1 VTWFRPRRLAAALWR
16 DHRLITVAAAL
27 SLAPRLLAML
37 AFRPALFTPDSFAY
51 LAEGA
56 HPNLSQWHP
65 SGYPL
70 FLWLLSPLHSLLLV
84 TALQHLIGVATAA
97 GVYAL
102 LWHRGL
108 PAWGAAL
115 AACPTLIDSRQ
126 VALESSILPDTG
138 YALLLTAAVVVV
150 LIRHAPG
157 PARPVPG
164 LRPRDEGTGPQ
175 AIGGFQGG
183 PSPGPAPQATGGFR
197 AVGSGGLPPGRPWA
211 GRWGRGQQSVPP
223 GQHCGGQG
231 AACRPGPA
239 QCAAAGVL
247 LFGGA
252 VLRGNGAPE
261 MLAML
266 AVLAVWRAGLRA
278 MAAAAIA
285 FTLPLLAYMG
295 LFAAKYGNFALTNSD
310 GMFLWSRTMSF
321 ADCSVIRPPANLRML
336 CPDRQPDPPRPA
348 GPWSVP
354 AMLGSPTPAA
364 YLWAQGAWW
373 RKDAHPGFNA
383 TNNALALHFALDA
396 IRAQPAGYARTVASG
411 VMLTFLAT
419 DRTLNVRQ
427 LHFTSAPDV
436 ARLDRSQRRHLEAY
450 GHVGSDTH
458 PVEPYA
464 YFLYLY
470 QEPVYFPGIVFGL
483 VLAAGLAGAARQWR
497 HGGGPPALPWAVAAL
512 GIVVPVAVHEYH
524 YRYAITVIPVACL
537 AAGLAFARHPA
548 PVPQPAAAPPPAAAG
563 TARVPASLI
572 PQPAPAEA
580 VPGPRVAW
588 TTAGSPESGS
598 MPGPPGPGTAA
609 GSPEPGSMPGP
620 PGPGTAPAEGPGIVP
635 SPRPGGPVRD
645 AGEPGF
651 TERTDSVAGQAPEP
665 EP

>member
-1 VTWFRPRRLAAALWR
+1 VTWFRPRQLAVTLWR
-16 DHRLITVAAAL
+16 DHRPITIAAAL
-27 SLAPRLLAML
+27 SLVPRLLAML

-56 HPNLSQWHP
+56 RPNLSQWHP

-84 TALQHLIGVATAA
+84 TSLQHLIGVATAV

-102 LWHRGL
+102 LRHRGL
-108 PAWGAAL
+108 PAWGATL
-115 AACPTLIDSRQ
+115 AACPMLIDSRQ

-138 YALLLTAAVVVV
+138 YALLLTAAVAAV
-150 LIRHAPG
+150 LIRRAPG
-157 PARPVPG
+157 PVRPVPA

-175 AIGGFQGG
+175 AIGGFQGRG
-183 PSPGPAPQATGGFR
+183 VRGPAPGEAEC
-197 AVGSGGLPPGRPWA
+197 P
-211 GRWGRGQQSVPP
+211 
-223 GQHCGGQG
+223 
-231 AACRPGPA
+231 PGPA
-239 QCAAAGVL
+239 QCAVAGAL
-247 LFGGA
+247 LFGA
-252 VLRGNGAPE
+252 AILRGNGAPE
-261 MLAML
+261 MLALL

-285 FTLPLLAYMG
+285 FTVPLLAYMG

-321 ADCSVIRPPANLRML
+321 ADCSVIQPPANLRML

-364 YLWAQGAWW
+364 YLWATGAWW

-427 LHFTSAPDV
+427 LHFTPAPDV
-436 ARLDRSQRRHLEAY
+436 PRLDRSQRRHLEAY

-483 VLAAGLAGAARQWR
+483 VLATGLAGAARQWR
-497 HGGGPPALPWAVAAL
+497 RGGGPPALPWAVAAL

-537 AAGLAFARHPA
+537 AAGLAFARPA
-548 PVPQPAAAPPPAAAG
+548 PHAAAQPTTAVTMAG
-563 TARVPASLI
+563 VTG
-572 PQPAPAEA
+572 AEA
-580 VPGPRVAW
+580 VPGYVAGAAMPAAAAAIA
-588 TTAGSPESGS
+588 TAPAAVPPARSAEPGSGERTGS
-598 MPGPPGPGTAA
+598 MPA
-609 GSPEPGSMPGP
+609 
-620 PGPGTAPAEGPGIVP
+620 
-635 SPRPGGPVRD
+635 R
-645 AGEPGF
+645 
-651 TERTDSVAGQAPEP
+651 EP

>member
-1 VTWFRPRRLAAALWR
+1 MTWFRPRQHAVALWR
-16 DHRLITVAAAL
+16 DHRLITIAVAL
-27 SLAPRLLAML
+27 SLVPRLLAML

-84 TALQHLIGVATAA
+84 TALQHLIGMATAA

-102 LWHRGL
+102 LRRWGL
-108 PAWGAAL
+108 PAWGATL

-126 VALESSILPDTG
+126 VALESAVLPDTG
-138 YALLLTAAVVVV
+138 YALLLTAAVAVM
-150 LIRHAPG
+150 LLRRAPG
-157 PARPVPG
+157 PARPGPA

-183 PSPGPAPQATGGFR
+183 RS
-197 AVGSGGLPPGRPWA
+197 
-211 GRWGRGQQSVPP
+211 
-223 GQHCGGQG
+223 
-231 AACRPGPA
+231 PGPA
-239 QCAAAGVL
+239 QCAVAGAL
-247 LFGGA
+247 LFGA
-252 VLRGNGAPE
+252 AILRGNGAPE
-261 MLAML
+261 VLALL
-266 AVLAVWRAGLRA
+266 AVLAVWRACLRA

-295 LFAAKYGNFALTNSD
+295 LFAAKYGNYALTNSD

-321 ADCSVIRPPANLRML
+321 ADCSVIRPPAALRML

-364 YLWAQGAWW
+364 YLWAPGAWW

-383 TNNALALHFALDA
+383 ANNGLALHFALDA

-427 LHFTSAPDV
+427 LHFTPVPDV
-436 ARLDRSQRRHLEAY
+436 VRLDRSQRRHLEAY

-483 VLAAGLAGAARQWR
+483 VLAAGLAGAVRQWR
-497 HGGGPPALPWAVAAL
+497 RGGGPPALPWAVAAV

-537 AAGLAFARHPA
+537 AAGLAFARPA
-548 PVPQPAAAPPPAAAG
+548 PQPAAASTADRIRAAEAGSDAVLRTAAAPITTPAA
-563 TARVPASLI
+563 
-572 PQPAPAEA
+572 
-580 VPGPRVAW
+580 
-588 TTAGSPESGS
+588 
-598 MPGPPGPGTAA
+598 
-609 GSPEPGSMPGP
+609 
-620 PGPGTAPAEGPGIVP
+620 VP
-635 SPRPGGPVRD
+635 SPRSSR
-645 AGEPGF
+645 AGF
-651 TERTDSVAGQAPEP
+651 R
-665 EP
+665 

>member
-1 VTWFRPRRLAAALWR
+1 VIWFRPRQHAVALWR
-16 DHRLITVAAAL
+16 DHWLITVAVAL
-27 SLAPRLLAML
+27 SLVPRLLAML

-84 TALQHLIGVATAA
+84 TALQHLIGVAIAV

-102 LWHRGL
+102 LRHWGL
-108 PAWGAAL
+108 PAWGATL

-138 YALLLTAAVVVV
+138 YALLLTAAVAVV
-150 LIRHAPG
+150 LLRRAPG
-157 PARPVPG
+157 PARPVP
-164 LRPRDEGTGPQ
+164 

-183 PSPGPAPQATGGFR
+183 RS
-197 AVGSGGLPPGRPWA
+197 
-211 GRWGRGQQSVPP
+211 
-223 GQHCGGQG
+223 
-231 AACRPGPA
+231 PGPA
-239 QCAAAGVL
+239 QCAVAGAL
-247 LFGGA
+247 LFGA
-252 VLRGNGAPE
+252 AILRGNGAPE
-261 MLAML
+261 MLALL

-278 MAAAAIA
+278 MAAATIA

-295 LFAAKYGNFALTNSD
+295 LFAAKYGNYALTNSD

-321 ADCSVIRPPANLRML
+321 ADCSVIKPPAGLRML

-364 YLWAQGAWW
+364 YLWAPGAWW

-383 TNNALALHFALDA
+383 ANNGLALHFALDA
-396 IRAQPAGYARTVASG
+396 IRAQPASYARTVASG

-427 LHFTSAPDV
+427 LHFTPVPDV
-436 ARLDRSQRRHLEAY
+436 VRLDRSQRRHLAAY
-450 GHVGSDTH
+450 GHVGGDTH

-483 VLAAGLAGAARQWR
+483 VLAAGLAGAVRQWR
-497 HGGGPPALPWAVAAL
+497 RGGGPPALPWAVAAL

-537 AAGLAFARHPA
+537 AAGLAFAR
-548 PVPQPAAAPPPAAAG
+548 PAAQAAAAS
-563 TARVPASLI
+563 TVARSGA
-572 PQPAPAEA
+572 AEA
-580 VPGPRVAW
+580 
-588 TTAGSPESGS
+588 GSDTV
-598 MPGPPGPGTAA
+598 MP
-609 GSPEPGSMPGP
+609 
-620 PGPGTAPAEGPGIVP
+620 TAPAAVTTTPATVP
-635 SPRPGGPVRD
+635 SPRSTEPASGERPG
-645 AGEPGF
+645 
-651 TERTDSVAGQAPEP
+651 SVPAQEP

>member
-1 VTWFRPRRLAAALWR
+1 VTWFRPRQQAAALWRSHRVALWRSHRVALWR
-16 DHRLITVAAAL
+16 DHRLITVAVAI
-27 SLAPRLLAML
+27 SLVPRLLAML

-70 FLWLLSPLHSLLLV
+70 FLWLLSPFHSLLLV
-84 TALQHLIGVATAA
+84 TALQHLIGVATAVV
-97 GVYAL
+97 VYAL
-102 LWHRGL
+102 LRRWGL
-108 PAWGAAL
+108 PAWGATL

-126 VALESSILPDTG
+126 VALESSILPDTC
-138 YALLLTAAVVVV
+138 YALLLTAAVAVV
-150 LIRHAPG
+150 LIRRAPG
-157 PARPVPG
+157 PARPSPA
-164 LRPRDEGTGPQ
+164 LRPRDEGMGPQ

-183 PSPGPAPQATGGFR
+183 RSPR
-197 AVGSGGLPPGRPWA
+197 
-211 GRWGRGQQSVPP
+211 
-223 GQHCGGQG
+223 
-231 AACRPGPA
+231 PA
-239 QCAAAGVL
+239 QCAVAGAL
-247 LFGGA
+247 LFGA
-252 VLRGNGAPE
+252 AILRGNGAPE
-261 MLAML
+261 MLALL

-295 LFAAKYGNFALTNSD
+295 LFAAKYGNYALTNSD

-321 ADCSVIRPPANLRML
+321 ADCSVIRPPAALRML

-364 YLWAQGAWW
+364 YLWAPGAWW

-383 TNNALALHFALDA
+383 ANNALALHFALDA
-396 IRAQPAGYARTVASG
+396 IGAQPAGYARTVASG

-427 LHFTSAPDV
+427 LHFTPAPDV
-436 ARLDRSQRRHLEAY
+436 AALDRSQRRHLEAY

-483 VLAAGLAGAARQWR
+483 VLAAGLAGAVRQWR
-497 HGGGPPALPWAVAAL
+497 RGGGPPALPWAVAAL

-537 AAGLAFARHPA
+537 AAGLAFARHPE
-548 PVPQPAAAPPPAAAG
+548 PVPQAAPALPVAHAE
-563 TARVPASLI
+563 
-572 PQPAPAEA
+572 PAPAPARATPEPPPDEP
-580 VPGPRVAW
+580 VPAPR
-588 TTAGSPESGS
+588 
-598 MPGPPGPGTAA
+598 AA
-609 GSPEPGSMPGP
+609 GSP
-620 PGPGTAPAEGPGIVP
+620 APVAVP
-635 SPRPGGPVRD
+635 SPRPAEQAPGT
-645 AGEPGF
+645 GEPDSA
-651 TERTDSVAGQAPEP
+651 ERTGSAAGQVPEP
-665 EP
+665 DQ

>member
-1 VTWFRPRRLAAALWR
+1 VTWFRPRQQAAALWR
-16 DHRLITVAAAL
+16 DHRLITVAVAM
-27 SLAPRLLAML
+27 SLIPRLLAML

-70 FLWLLSPLHSLLLV
+70 FLWLLSPFHSLLLV
-84 TALQHLIGVATAA
+84 TALQHLIGVAIAVV
-97 GVYAL
+97 VYAL
-102 LWHRGL
+102 LRRWGL
-108 PAWGAAL
+108 PGWGATL

-126 VALESSILPDTG
+126 VALESSILPDTC
-138 YALLLTAAVVVV
+138 YALLLTAAVAVA
-150 LIRHAPG
+150 LIRRAPG
-157 PARPVPG
+157 PARPVP
-164 LRPRDEGTGPQ
+164 
-175 AIGGFQGG
+175 
-183 PSPGPAPQATGGFR
+183 
-197 AVGSGGLPPGRPWA
+197 
-211 GRWGRGQQSVPP
+211 
-223 GQHCGGQG
+223 
-231 AACRPGPA
+231 A
-239 QCAAAGVL
+239 QCAVAGAL
-247 LFGGA
+247 LFGA
-252 VLRGNGAPE
+252 AILRGNGTPE
-261 MLAML
+261 MLALL

-295 LFAAKYGNFALTNSD
+295 LFAAKYGNYALTNSD
-310 GMFLWSRTMSF
+310 GMFMWSRTMSF
-321 ADCSVIRPPANLRML
+321 ADCSVIRPPAGLRML

-364 YLWAQGAWW
+364 YLWAPGAWW
-373 RKDAHPGFNA
+373 RKDAQPGFNA
-383 TNNALALHFALDA
+383 ANNALALHFSLDA

-427 LHFTSAPDV
+427 LHFTPAPDV
-436 ARLDRSQRRHLEAY
+436 VALDRSQRRHLEAY

-497 HGGGPPALPWAVAAL
+497 RGGGPPALPWAVAAL

-537 AAGLAFARHPA
+537 AAGLAFARHLD
-548 PVPQPAAAPPPAAAG
+548 PVPQAAPAPPVAHAEPAPAP
-563 TARVPASLI
+563 ARAMPE
-572 PQPAPAEA
+572 PAPAEA
-580 VPGPRVAW
+580 VPVPQ
-588 TTAGSPESGS
+588 
-598 MPGPPGPGTAA
+598 AA
-609 GSPEPGSMPGP
+609 GSL
-620 PGPGTAPAEGPGIVP
+620 APVAVP
-635 SPRPGGPVRD
+635 SPRPAEQALGT
-645 AGEPGF
+645 GEPDSA
-651 TERTDSVAGQAPEP
+651 ERTGSVAGQAPEP
-665 EP
+665 DP

>member
-1 VTWFRPRRLAAALWR
+1 VTWSRPRQLAVALWR

-27 SLAPRLLAML
+27 SLLPRLLSML

-70 FLWLLSPLHSLLLV
+70 FLWLLSPLHSLLVV
-84 TALQHLIGVATAA
+84 TVLQHLIGVATAV

-102 LWHRGL
+102 LRHWGL
-108 PAWGAAL
+108 PVWGATL

-138 YALLLTAAVVVV
+138 YALLLTAAVAVV
-150 LIRHAPG
+150 LIRRAPG
-157 PARPVPG
+157 PVRPV
-164 LRPRDEGTGPQ
+164 
-175 AIGGFQGG
+175 
-183 PSPGPAPQATGGFR
+183 
-197 AVGSGGLPPGRPWA
+197 
-211 GRWGRGQQSVPP
+211 
-223 GQHCGGQG
+223 
-231 AACRPGPA
+231 PA
-239 QCAAAGVL
+239 QCAAAGAL
-247 LFGGA
+247 LFGA
-252 VLRGNGAPE
+252 AILRGNGAPE
-261 MLAML
+261 MLALL
-266 AVLAVWRAGLRA
+266 AVLAAWRAGLRA

-285 FTLPLLAYMG
+285 FTLPLLAYMS

-321 ADCSVIRPPANLRML
+321 ADCSVIRPPANLRIL

-364 YLWAQGAWW
+364 YLWAPGAWW

-383 TNNALALHFALDA
+383 INNAQALHFALTA

-427 LHFTSAPDV
+427 LHFTPAPDV
-436 ARLDRSQRRHLEAY
+436 ARLDRSQRRHLAAY

-483 VLAAGLAGAARQWR
+483 VLAAGLAGAVRQWR
-497 HGGGPPALPWAVAAL
+497 RGGGPPAVPWAVAAL

-524 YRYAITVIPVACL
+524 YRYAITVIPAACL
-537 AAGLAFARHPA
+537 AAGLAFARAA
-548 PVPQPAAAPPPAAAG
+548 PHAARGAAQPAAA
-563 TARVPASLI
+563 
-572 PQPAPAEA
+572 E
-580 VPGPRVAW
+580 
-588 TTAGSPESGS
+588 TTAGI
-598 MPGPPGPGTAA
+598 TAA
-609 GSPEPGSMPGP
+609 EAAGGSGAGAAMPTATATMA
-620 PGPGTAPAEGPGIVP
+620 TAPAAVP
-635 SPRPGGPVRD
+635 SPRS
-645 AGEPGF
+645 AEPGPG
-651 TERTDSVAGQAPEP
+651 ERTDSVPAQEP

>member
-1 VTWFRPRRLAAALWR
+1 VIWFRPRQQAVALWR
-16 DHRLITVAAAL
+16 DHRLIAAAAAL

-70 FLWLLSPLHSLLLV
+70 FLWLLSPLHSLPLV
-84 TALQHLIGVATAA
+84 TALQHLIGVATAI

-102 LWHRGL
+102 LRRRGL
-108 PAWGAAL
+108 PAWGATL

-138 YALLLTAAVVVV
+138 YALLLTAAVAVV
-150 LIRHAPG
+150 LIPRTPG
-157 PARPVPG
+157 PVRPVPA
-164 LRPRDEGTGPQ
+164 LRPRDGGTGPE
-175 AIGGFQGG
+175 AIGGFQGRG
-183 PSPGPAPQATGGFR
+183 VRGLAPGEAECSPR
-197 AVGSGGLPPGRPWA
+197 
-211 GRWGRGQQSVPP
+211 
-223 GQHCGGQG
+223 
-231 AACRPGPA
+231 PA
-239 QCAAAGVL
+239 QCAVAGAL
-247 LFGGA
+247 LFGA
-252 VLRGNGAPE
+252 AILRGNGAPE
-261 MLAML
+261 MLALL

-285 FTLPLLAYMG
+285 FALPLLAYMG
-295 LFAAKYGNFALTNSD
+295 LFAAKYGNFALTNSG

-364 YLWAQGAWW
+364 YLWATGAWW

-427 LHFTSAPDV
+427 LHFTPAPDV
-436 ARLDRSQRRHLEAY
+436 AGLDRSQRRHLAAY

-464 YFLYLY
+464 YLLYLY
-470 QEPVYFPGIVFGL
+470 QEPVYFPGIAFGL

-497 HGGGPPALPWAVAAL
+497 RGGGPPALPWAVATL

-524 YRYAITVIPVACL
+524 YRYAITVIPVACM
-537 AAGLAFARHPA
+537 AAGLAFARPA
-548 PVPQPAAAPPPAAAG
+548 PHAAADSIAAGTTAGVPAAGAAPGSLAGAVTPGAAAAKAAAPAA
-563 TARVPASLI
+563 
-572 PQPAPAEA
+572 
-580 VPGPRVAW
+580 
-588 TTAGSPESGS
+588 
-598 MPGPPGPGTAA
+598 
-609 GSPEPGSMPGP
+609 
-620 PGPGTAPAEGPGIVP
+620 VP
-635 SPRPGGPVRD
+635 SPRSGAPDSG
-645 AGEPGF
+645 
-651 TERTDSVAGQAPEP
+651 ERTGSVPAQEP

>member
-1 VTWFRPRRLAAALWR
+1 MTWFRLRRHAGPVAEPPGSLWR
-16 DHRLITVAAAL
+16 DHRLITIAVAL
-27 SLAPRLLAML
+27 SLVPRILAML

-70 FLWLLSPLHSLLLV
+70 FLWLLSPFHACCWSPRCSTSSAWPPPCVVYVLLRR
-84 TALQHLIGVATAA
+84 
-97 GVYAL
+97 
-102 LWHRGL
+102 WGL
-108 PAWGAAL
+108 PAWGATL

-138 YALLLTAAVVVV
+138 YALLLTGGGRGGADPAG
-150 LIRHAPG
+150 AG
-157 PARPVPG
+157 PARP
-164 LRPRDEGTGPQ
+164 
-175 AIGGFQGG
+175 A
-183 PSPGPAPQATGGFR
+183 
-197 AVGSGGLPPGRPWA
+197 
-211 GRWGRGQQSVPP
+211 
-223 GQHCGGQG
+223 
-231 AACRPGPA
+231 PA
-239 QCAAAGVL
+239 QCAVAGAL
-247 LFGGA
+247 LFGA
-252 VLRGNGAPE
+252 AILRGNGAPE
-261 MLAML
+261 MLALL

-321 ADCSVIRPPANLRML
+321 ADCPVIRPPAGLRML

-354 AMLGSPTPAA
+354 ALLGSPTPAA
-364 YLWAQGAWW
+364 YLWAPGAWW
-373 RKDAHPGFNA
+373 RHDAHPGFNA
-383 TNNALALHFALDA
+383 ANNALALHFALDA
-396 IRAQPAGYARTVASG
+396 IRAQPASYARTVASG

-427 LHFTSAPDV
+427 LHFTPAPDV

-483 VLAAGLAGAARQWR
+483 VLAAGLAGAIRQWR
-497 HGGGPPALPWAVAAL
+497 RGGGPPALPWAVAAL

-537 AAGLAFARHPA
+537 AAGLAFARHPG
-548 PVPQPAAAPPPAAAG
+548 PVPQAAPAPPVAQRGTRTGAG
-563 TARVPASLI
+563 QGHAR
-572 PQPAPAEA
+572 APAGRSRA
-580 VPGPRVAW
+580 RAPGGRF
-588 TTAGSPESGS
+588 
-598 MPGPPGPGTAA
+598 PGT
-609 GSPEPGSMPGP
+609 
-620 PGPGTAPAEGPGIVP
+620 
-635 SPRPGGPVRD
+635 R
-645 AGEPGF
+645 
-651 TERTDSVAGQAPEP
+651 
-665 EP
+665 